1 MTDKNYTFLMN
12 AIILQAVKDYR
23 LALRYERDLR
33 YNQEMQ
39 HSYRKL
45 LRECERFFRSEW
57 FSALTTVNGNT
68 IIKKLRK
75 EVDDANIEFLKN
87 KKVETILKGA

>member
-1 MTDKNYTFLMN
+1 MTDKNYTFLIN
-12 AIILQAVKDYR
+12 AIIIQAVKDYR
-23 LALRYERDLR
+23 FALKYERDLR
-33 YNQEMQ
+33 YNQEMEC
-39 HSYRKL
+39 SYRKL
-45 LRECERFFRSEW
+45 LRECEKFFRSEW
-57 FSALTTVNGNT
+57 FSALTTVNGNM

>member
-1 MTDKNYTFLMN
+1 MTDKNYTFLTN

-75 EVDDANIEFLKN
+75 EVDDANVEFLKN